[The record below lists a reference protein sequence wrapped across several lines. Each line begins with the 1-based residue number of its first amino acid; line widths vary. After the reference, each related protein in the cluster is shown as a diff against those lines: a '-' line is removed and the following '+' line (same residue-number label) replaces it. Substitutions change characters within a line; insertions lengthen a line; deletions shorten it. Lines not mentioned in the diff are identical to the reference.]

1 MSDTDIEEL
10 FEFSVMVPQ
19 SKFRRE
25 FNQWHR
31 WVEKH
36 PKHSVVVTR
45 NGVSI
50 AVLRANSNVKE
61 KHSLPKSF
69 SKDALVV
76 IKEIKQEDIIHEQLF
91 QRITSADSR
100 NAADNLFS
108 VSNVDLN
115 QSYKS

>member
-1 MSDTDIEEL
+1 MSDTDIEDL

-25 FNQWHR
+25 FNQWLR
-31 WVEKH
+31 WVEKY
-36 PKHSVVVTR
+36 PKHSVIVTR

-69 SKDALVV
+69 PKDALIA
-76 IKEIKQEDIIHEQLF
+76 IKEMKPEGNTHEQLF

-108 VSNVDLN
+108 VSNDDLN